1 MKLSSLLHRRQADQL
16 PLLPSAEPDDGAADG
31 GALTRRA
38 EKALAQEER
47 LERLLTPSELEMVLE
62 HRV

>member
-1 MKLSSLLHRRQADQL
+1 MKLSSLLHRRQADQV
-16 PLLPSAEPDDGAADG
+16 PLLPSSEPDDGPAER

-47 LERLLTPSELEMVLE
+47 LERLLTPSELEMVLQ